1 MAQKKVLI
9 LFGPTA
15 SGKSNIAL
23 KISENVKASIIN
35 ADSMQVYKNL
45 RILTSRPSEEDEKKV
60 EHKLYGIMDGMQNCS
75 VASWLELAKKEIH
88 ISWNQ
93 NTLPILVGGTGM
105 YLKSLIEG
113 ISEIPSIPDSI
124 KLETEETLEING
136 LEYLY
141 KTLIESNKHTVINKQ
156 DKQRV
161 VRAFNVLKFTGKS
174 IEEWQKVNKK
184 ILEDVKYEIY
194 LPPIDREKLYK
205 ASEER
210 FDEMFKKGAV
220 EEVRGLLNQN
230 LGIHCSVMKAIGV
243 REIQRYLNNE
253 ISEEECVILSKKN
266 TRNYIKRQLTWIR
279 GNNISSNID
288 IKKYI

>member
-23 KISENVKASIIN
+23 KISANVKATIIN

-45 RILTSRPSEEDEKKV
+45 RILTSRPSEEDEKKFS
-60 EHKLYGIMDGMQNCS
+60 HKLYGIMNGAENCS
-75 VASWLELAKKEIH
+75 VASWLELAKEEIQT
-88 ISWNQ
+88 SWNQ

-105 YLKSLIEG
+105 YLKSLMEG

-124 KLETEETLEING
+124 KLETEEVLKNKG

-141 KTLIESNKHTVINKQ
+141 KRLVESNKQTVINKQ
-156 DKQRV
+156 DKQRII
-161 VRAFNVLKFTGKS
+161 RAFNVLKSTGKS

-184 ILEDVKYEIY
+184 ILEDVDFEIY
-194 LPPIDREKLYK
+194 LPPIERENLYK
-205 ASEER
+205 TSEER
-210 FDEMFKKGAV
+210 FDEMLEKGAV
-220 EEVRGLLNQN
+220 EEVRGLLEQN
-230 LGIHCSVMKAIGV
+230 IDVNCSVMKAIGV
-243 REIQRYLNNE
+243 REIQGYLNNE
-253 ISEEECVILSKKN
+253 ISEEACANLSKKN

-279 GNNISSNID
+279 SNNISSNID

>member
-1 MAQKKVLI
+1 MAQKKVLV

-23 KISENVKASIIN
+23 EISANVKATIIN

-45 RILTSRPSEEDEKKV
+45 RILTSRPSEEDEKKAA
-60 EHKLYGIMDGMQNCS
+60 HKLYGMIDGVKNFS
-75 VASWLELAKKEIH
+75 VASWLGHVKEEIQK
-88 ISWNQ
+88 SWNQ

-105 YLKSLIEG
+105 YLKSLMEG

-124 KLETEETLEING
+124 KLETEETLENNG

-141 KTLIESNKHTVINKQ
+141 KTLVKSNKYTVINKQ
-156 DKQRV
+156 DKQRII
-161 VRAFNVLKFTGKS
+161 RSFNVIKFTGKS
-174 IEEWQKVNKK
+174 IEEWHKVNKR
-184 ILEDVKYEIY
+184 ILGNVDYEIY
-194 LPPIDREKLYK
+194 LPPIERANLYK

-210 FDEMFKKGAV
+210 FDKMFEKGAV
-220 EEVRGLLNQN
+220 EEVQRLLEQN
-230 LGIHCSVMKAIGV
+230 LDVNCSIMKAIGV
-243 REIQRYLNNE
+243 REIQGYLNNE
-253 ISEEECVILSKKN
+253 ISEEECVNLSKKN

-279 GNNISSNID
+279 GNNISSNIK

>member
-23 KISENVKASIIN
+23 KISANVKATIIN

-60 EHKLYGIMDGMQNCS
+60 EHKLYGIMDGMQNFS
-75 VASWLELAKKEIH
+75 VASWLELAKEEIH

-124 KLETEETLEING
+124 KLETEETLENNG

-141 KTLIESNKHTVINKQ
+141 KTLIESNKHTLINKQ

-161 VRAFNVLKFTGKS
+161 IRAFNVLKFTGKS

-184 ILEDVKYEIY
+184 ILEDVDYEIY

-220 EEVRGLLNQN
+220 EEVRGLLEQN

-253 ISEEECVILSKKN
+253 ISEEECVNLSKKN

>member
-23 KISENVKASIIN
+23 KISANVKATIIN

-45 RILTSRPSEEDEKKV
+45 RILTSRPSEEDEKKFS
-60 EHKLYGIMDGMQNCS
+60 HRLYGIMDGAENCS
-75 VASWLELAKKEIH
+75 VASWLELAKEEIQ

-105 YLKSLIEG
+105 YLKSLMEG

-124 KLETEETLEING
+124 KLETEEVLKNKG

-141 KTLIESNKHTVINKQ
+141 KRLVESNKQTVINKQ
-156 DKQRV
+156 DKQRII
-161 VRAFNVLKFTGKS
+161 RAFNVLKSTGKS

-184 ILEDVKYEIY
+184 ILEDVDFEIY
-194 LPPIDREKLYK
+194 LPPIERENLYK
-205 ASEER
+205 TSEER
-210 FDEMFKKGAV
+210 FDEMFEKGAV
-220 EEVRGLLNQN
+220 EEVQGLLEQN
-230 LGIHCSVMKAIGV
+230 IDVNCSVMKAIGV
-243 REIQRYLNNE
+243 REIQGYLNNE
-253 ISEEECVILSKKN
+253 ISEEACINLTKKN

-279 GNNISSNID
+279 SNNISSNID

>member
-23 KISENVKASIIN
+23 KISANVKATIIN
-35 ADSMQVYKNL
+35 SDSIQVYKNL

-60 EHKLYGIMDGMQNCS
+60 EHKLYGIMDGAQNCS
-75 VASWLELAKKEIH
+75 VASWLELAKEEIH

-124 KLETEETLEING
+124 KLETEEILENNG

-141 KTLIESNKHTVINKQ
+141 KILVESNKHTVINKK
-156 DKQRV
+156 DKQRII
-161 VRAFNVLKFTGKS
+161 RAFNVFKFTGKS
-174 IEEWQKVNKK
+174 IDEWQKVNKK
-184 ILEDVKYEIY
+184 ILEDVDYEIY
-194 LPPIDREKLYK
+194 LPPIEREILYK

-210 FDEMFKKGAV
+210 FDEMFEKGAV
-220 EEVRGLLNQN
+220 EEVRGLLEQN
-230 LGIHCSVMKAIGV
+230 LGVHCSVMKAIGV

-253 ISEEECVILSKKN
+253 ISEEECVNLSKKN

>member
-23 KISENVKASIIN
+23 KISANVKATIIN

-45 RILTSRPSEEDEKKV
+45 RILTSRPSEEDEKKFS
-60 EHKLYGIMDGMQNCS
+60 HKLYGIMDGAENCS
-75 VASWLELAKKEIH
+75 VASWLELAKEEIQA
-88 ISWNQ
+88 SWNQ

-105 YLKSLIEG
+105 YLKSLMEG

-124 KLETEETLEING
+124 KLETEEVLKNKG

-141 KTLIESNKHTVINKQ
+141 KGLIESNKQTVINKH
-156 DKQRV
+156 DKQRII
-161 VRAFNVLKFTGKS
+161 RAFNVLKSTGKS

-184 ILEDVKYEIY
+184 ILEDVDFEIY
-194 LPPIDREKLYK
+194 LPPIERENLYK
-205 ASEER
+205 TSEER
-210 FDEMFKKGAV
+210 FDEMLEKGAV
-220 EEVRGLLNQN
+220 EEVQGLLEQN
-230 LGIHCSVMKAIGV
+230 IDVNCSVMKAIGV
-243 REIQRYLNNE
+243 REIQGYLNNE
-253 ISEEECVILSKKN
+253 ISEEACINLTKKN

-279 GNNISSNID
+279 SNNISSNID

>member
-23 KISENVKASIIN
+23 KISANVKATIIN

-45 RILTSRPSEEDEKKV
+45 RILTSRPSEEDEKKFS
-60 EHKLYGIMDGMQNCS
+60 HKLYGIMNGAENCS
-75 VASWLELAKKEIH
+75 VASWLELAKEEIQT
-88 ISWNQ
+88 SWNQ

-105 YLKSLIEG
+105 YLKSLMEG

-124 KLETEETLEING
+124 KLETEEVLKNKG

-141 KTLIESNKHTVINKQ
+141 KRLVESNKQTVINKQ
-156 DKQRV
+156 DKQRII
-161 VRAFNVLKFTGKS
+161 RAFNVLKSTGKS

-184 ILEDVKYEIY
+184 ILEDVDFEIY
-194 LPPIDREKLYK
+194 LPPIERENLYK
-205 ASEER
+205 TSEER
-210 FDEMFKKGAV
+210 FDGMLEKGAV
-220 EEVRGLLNQN
+220 EEVRGLLEQN
-230 LGIHCSVMKAIGV
+230 IDVNCSVMKAIGV
-243 REIQRYLNNE
+243 REIQGYLNNE
-253 ISEEECVILSKKN
+253 ISEEACANLSKKN
-266 TRNYIKRQLTWIR
+266 TRNYIKRQLTWVR
-279 GNNISSNID
+279 SNNISSNVD

>member
-1 MAQKKVLI
+1 MAQKKVLV

-15 SGKSNIAL
+15 SGKSNTAL
-23 KISENVKASIIN
+23 KISANVKATIIN

-60 EHKLYGIMDGMQNCS
+60 THKLYGIIDGVENFS
-75 VASWLELAKKEIH
+75 VASWLELAKQEIQA
-88 ISWNQ
+88 SWNQ

-105 YLKSLIEG
+105 YLKSLMEG

-124 KLETEETLEING
+124 KLETEEILENNG

-141 KTLIESNKHTVINKQ
+141 KKLVELNKHTVINKQ
-156 DKQRV
+156 DKQRII
-161 VRAFNVLKFTGKS
+161 RSFNVVKFTGKS
-174 IEEWQKVNKK
+174 IEEWHKVNKR
-184 ILEDVKYEIY
+184 ILGDVDYEIY
-194 LPPIDREKLYK
+194 LPQIERENLYK

-210 FDEMFKKGAV
+210 FDKMFEKGAV
-220 EEVRGLLNQN
+220 EEVQRLLEKN
-230 LGIHCSVMKAIGV
+230 LDVNCSIMKAIGV
-243 REIQRYLNNE
+243 REIQGYLNNE
-253 ISEEECVILSKKN
+253 ISEEECVNLSKKN

>member
-23 KISENVKASIIN
+23 KISANVKATIVN

-45 RILTSRPSEEDEKKV
+45 RILTSRPSEEDEKKFS
-60 EHKLYGIMDGMQNCS
+60 HRLYGIMDGAENCS
-75 VASWLELAKKEIH
+75 VASWLELAKEEIQT
-88 ISWNQ
+88 SWNQ

-105 YLKSLIEG
+105 YLKSLMEG

-124 KLETEETLEING
+124 KLETEEVLKNKG
-136 LEYLY
+136 LEHLY
-141 KTLIESNKHTVINKQ
+141 KRLIESNKQTVINKQ
-156 DKQRV
+156 DKQRII
-161 VRAFNVLKFTGKS
+161 RAFNVLKSTGKS

-184 ILEDVKYEIY
+184 ILEDVDFEIY
-194 LPPIDREKLYK
+194 LPPIERENLYK
-205 ASEER
+205 TSEER
-210 FDEMFKKGAV
+210 FDGMLEKGAV
-220 EEVRGLLNQN
+220 EEVRGLLEQN
-230 LGIHCSVMKAIGV
+230 IDVNCSVMKAIGV
-243 REIQRYLNNE
+243 REIQGYLNNE
-253 ISEEECVILSKKN
+253 ISEETCANLSKKN

-279 GNNISSNID
+279 SNNISSNID

>member
-23 KISENVKASIIN
+23 KISANVKATIIN

-45 RILTSRPSEEDEKKV
+45 RILTSRPSDEDEDKA
-60 EHKLYGIMDGMQNCS
+60 EHKLYGIVDGMKNCS
-75 VASWLELAKKEIH
+75 VASWLELAKEEIH
-88 ISWNQ
+88 TSWNQ
-93 NTLPILVGGTGM
+93 NALPILVGGTGM

-124 KLETEETLEING
+124 KLQTEETLENNG

-141 KTLIESNKHTVINKQ
+141 KTLVKSNKDTVINKK
-156 DKQRV
+156 DKQRII
-161 VRAFNVLKFTGKS
+161 RAFNVLRFTGKS
-174 IEEWQKVNKK
+174 IEEWQKINKK
-184 ILEDVKYEIY
+184 ILEGADFEIY

-220 EEVRGLLNQN
+220 EEVRGLLKQN

-253 ISEEECVILSKKN
+253 ISEEECVNLSKKN

>member
-23 KISENVKASIIN
+23 KISANVKATIIN

-45 RILTSRPSEEDEKKV
+45 RILTSRPSEEDEKKFS
-60 EHKLYGIMDGMQNCS
+60 HKLYGIMDGAENCS
-75 VASWLELAKKEIH
+75 VASWLELAKEEIQT
-88 ISWNQ
+88 SWNQ

-105 YLKSLIEG
+105 YLKSLMEG

-124 KLETEETLEING
+124 KLETEEVLKNKG

-141 KTLIESNKHTVINKQ
+141 KRLVESNKQTVINKQ
-156 DKQRV
+156 DKQRII
-161 VRAFNVLKFTGKS
+161 RAFNVLKSTGKS

-184 ILEDVKYEIY
+184 ILEDVDFEIY
-194 LPPIDREKLYK
+194 LPPIERENLYK
-205 ASEER
+205 TSEER
-210 FDEMFKKGAV
+210 FDEMLEKGAV
-220 EEVRGLLNQN
+220 EEVQGLLEQN
-230 LGIHCSVMKAIGV
+230 IDVNCSVMKAIGV
-243 REIQRYLNNE
+243 REIQGYLNNE
-253 ISEEECVILSKKN
+253 ISEEACINLTKKN

-279 GNNISSNID
+279 SNNISSNID

>member
-23 KISENVKASIIN
+23 KISANVKATIIN

-45 RILTSRPSEEDEKKV
+45 RILTSRPSEEDEKKFS
-60 EHKLYGIMDGMQNCS
+60 HRLYGIMDGAENCS
-75 VASWLELAKKEIH
+75 VASWLELAKEEIQT
-88 ISWNQ
+88 SWNQ

-105 YLKSLIEG
+105 YLKSLMEG

-124 KLETEETLEING
+124 KLETEEVLKNKG

-141 KTLIESNKHTVINKQ
+141 KRLVESNKQTVINKQ
-156 DKQRV
+156 DKQRII
-161 VRAFNVLKFTGKS
+161 RAFNVLKSTGKS

-184 ILEDVKYEIY
+184 ILEDVDFEIY
-194 LPPIDREKLYK
+194 LPPIERENLYK
-205 ASEER
+205 TSEER
-210 FDEMFKKGAV
+210 FDEMLEKGAV
-220 EEVRGLLNQN
+220 EEVQGLLEQN
-230 LGIHCSVMKAIGV
+230 IDVNCSVMKAIGV
-243 REIQRYLNNE
+243 REIQGYLNNE
-253 ISEEECVILSKKN
+253 ISEEACINLTKKN

-279 GNNISSNID
+279 SNNISSNID